1 MRIIKDSCTSLNL
14 MWHAYQR
21 ALTSFA
27 STTNTWDYKNRL
39 TVVAASSTPTT
50 YYAYD
55 HTTQRIAKG
64 DGTATTTYPT
74 KYWNIASATTTRHIF
89 TPSGELVATIE
100 GNGTA
105 TSTKYVHTD
114 HLGGTNVV
122 TNSLGEY
129 TEVSDYYP
137 YGTDRISLGSY
148 DDQRK
153 VTGHEYDT
161 PTD

>member
-27 STTNTWDYKNRL
+27 STTNTWDHKNRL

-64 DGTATTTYPT
+64 D
-74 KYWNIASATTTRHIF
+74 
-89 TPSGELVATIE
+89 
-100 GNGTA
+100 GTA

-137 YGTDRISLGSY
+137 YGTERISLGSY

-153 VTGHEYDT
+153 FTGPE
-161 PTD
+161 